1 MGFDVKLPIV
11 DNTLTGP
18 AKGGLYEN
26 AAMSA
31 LVRRGYDPCYYM
43 PKSNVSEIDFLIEKN
58 SGVVPIEVKAGNE
71 ASASFNKILERS
83 DVKVGY
89 KFVSGNIG
97 KAGKKITLPHYMA
110 MFL

>member
-1 MGFDVKLPIV
+1 MAWDIITYLKQTKKQMK
-11 DNTLTGP
+11 N
-18 AKGGLYEN
+18 
-26 AAMSA
+26 
-31 LVRRGYDPCYYM
+31 YM
-43 PKSNVSEIDFLIEKN
+43 PKSNVSGIDFLIEKN